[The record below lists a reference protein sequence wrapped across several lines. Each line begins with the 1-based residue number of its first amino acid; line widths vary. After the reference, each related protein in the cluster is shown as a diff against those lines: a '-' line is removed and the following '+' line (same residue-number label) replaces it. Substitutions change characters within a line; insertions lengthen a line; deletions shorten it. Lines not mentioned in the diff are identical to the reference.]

1 MKAIVLAGGFARRL
15 APITDFV
22 AKPLL
27 PMGGKLVID
36 WVMDRIEEAGIGDII
51 VSTNSY
57 YEKQFMYWRRC
68 RGENIK
74 LVIEPTMSEEEK
86 LGAIR
91 GLKYVMDSEGDDEY
105 LVVAGDNL
113 FDFSLSELI
122 NFYMKK
128 RETVIAVY
136 DIGDLDKAKR
146 YGVVEIDQDNR
157 VIRMEEKPEKPRTT
171 LISTACYI
179 FPRGTLKRIDE
190 YLSGENNPDS
200 PGYFISW
207 LANNYGIY
215 AYPFRGLWKDI
226 GNIDEYRDAF
236 NLYRNLY

>member
-15 APITDFV
+15 APITDFI

-27 PMGGKLVID
+27 PMGDKLVID
-36 WVMDRIEEAGIGDII
+36 WVIDKIEETKIGDII

-57 YEKQFMYWRRC
+57 YEKQFLYWRRC

-74 LVIEPTMSEEEK
+74 IVIEPTMSEEEK
-86 LGAIR
+86 FGAIK
-91 GLKYVMDSEGDDEY
+91 GLKYVMDKEGDDEY

-113 FDFSLSELI
+113 FDFSLSDLI

-136 DIGDLDKAKR
+136 DVGDIEKAKR
-146 YGVVEIDQDNR
+146 YGVVEVDEDNK
-157 VIRMEEKPEKPRTT
+157 VVRMEEKPDKPRST
-171 LISTACYI
+171 LISTACYV
-179 FPRGTLKRIDE
+179 FPKGTLKRINE

-207 LANNYGIY
+207 LAQKYGIY

>member
-1 MKAIVLAGGFARRL
+1 MKSIVLAGGYARRL
-15 APITDFV
+15 APITDFI

-27 PMGGKLVID
+27 PMGDKLVID
-36 WVMDRIEEAGIGDII
+36 WVVDKIEDAGIQDVV

-57 YEKQFMYWRRC
+57 YEMQFRYWKKC

-74 LVIEPTMSEEEK
+74 LVIEPTVSEEEK
-86 LGAIR
+86 FGAIR
-91 GLKYVMDSEGDDEY
+91 GLKYVMDMEGDDEY

-113 FDFSLSELI
+113 FDFTLWKLI
-122 NFYMKK
+122 DFYRKK
-128 RETVIAVY
+128 RATVIAVY
-136 DIGDLDKAKR
+136 DVQDINKARR
-146 YGVVEIDQDNR
+146 YGVVSIDEHNKIVD
-157 VIRMEEKPEKPRTT
+157 MEEKPDKPKST
-171 LISTACYI
+171 LISTACYV
-179 FPRGTLKRIDE
+179 FPKGIAEKIDE

-207 LANNYGIY
+207 LSKKYEVY

-226 GNIDEYRDAF
+226 GNLDEYREAF